1 MLKIRLMGTAKDI
14 RWFEQLLRKNPKVS
28 VTEMS
33 ELFSNK
39 GTKHFFFFFMEIEKA
54 SAEES
59 QQNAKENVSCVK

>member
-14 RWFEQLLRKNPKVS
+14 RWFEQLLRKNPKVN

-33 ELFSNK
+33 EFFSNK
-39 GTKHFFFFFMEIEKA
+39 GTKHFLRAYMEIEKA
-54 SAEES
+54 SVEES